1 MRTVSPLL
9 IVPPRSPHGEWGFIL
24 ASGRFTQES
33 ATKQTASGCA
43 ARMPGAA
50 PVPSDRIDLSVAPGE
65 AACVRSVRGTGALCF
80 CDFKATRH
88 YYADCDKVELIP
100 GAAAIEQH

>member
-1 MRTVSPLL
+1 MDFGLVIL
-9 IVPPRSPHGEWGFIL
+9 PPFASQQSGGFIL

-65 AACVRSVRGTGALCF
+65 AACARSVRGTGALCF
-80 CDFKATRH
+80 RDFKATRH